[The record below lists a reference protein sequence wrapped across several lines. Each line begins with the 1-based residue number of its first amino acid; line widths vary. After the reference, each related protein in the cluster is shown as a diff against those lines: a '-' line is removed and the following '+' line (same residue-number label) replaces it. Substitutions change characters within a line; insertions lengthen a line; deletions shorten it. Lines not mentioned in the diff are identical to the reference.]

1 MNWGMALKGQCT
13 NSSAPGPRGE
23 TALWKVTR
31 LYMKQT
37 RSLLL
42 HKILVWGAGAFWDI
56 LWVGRL
62 VGAIVLLSL
71 CLAKPGTISQP
82 QPFFIFAFPLV
93 SSLCSNKWV
102 PFCTLPSALQKP
114 VSTISFSSTIFVFFF
129 LFSFYLFSPSLYSPS
144 AMHQSSN
151 IFQWYFYTYLPGI
164 FYTYLESGFYPWFD
178 FWSYHPRDVFD
189 FLKSLTLEASRL
201 GPWVPLL
208 WEQLERQLLADCHSQ
223 IPAEKAG

>member
-42 HKILVWGAGAFWDI
+42 NKILVWGSGAFWDI

-62 VGAIVLLSL
+62 VGAIALLSL

-114 VSTISFSSTIFVFFF
+114 VSTISFSSTIFLFFF

-151 IFQWYFYTYLPGI
+151 IFQWY
-164 FYTYLESGFYPWFD
+164 
-178 FWSYHPRDVFD
+178 
-189 FLKSLTLEASRL
+189 
-201 GPWVPLL
+201 
-208 WEQLERQLLADCHSQ
+208 
-223 IPAEKAG
+223 